1 MSEKSVGGQEA
12 FVLPF
17 AFGKA
22 AWEISMIVSIS
33 MARMLQIAL
42 QSTETALSKY
52 IELTEQEIKRGQRRE
67 TVKVE

>member
-1 MSEKSVGGQEA
+1 M
-12 FVLPF
+12 PF